1 MCWHRGIS
9 MTNQCALKVV
19 GIVEIMRYSETITR
33 LGVISAEADP
43 IGSFVHG
50 GAPGFEVVKESLN

>member
-1 MCWHRGIS
+1 